1 MRDKPEQ
8 RQWNSI
14 SCSCWEVRLIR

>member
-8 RQWNSI
+8 RQWNLI
-14 SCSCWEVRLIR
+14 SCSCWEVWLIR

>member
-8 RQWNSI
+8 RQWNLS
-14 SCSCWEVRLIR
+14 SCSCWEVWLIR